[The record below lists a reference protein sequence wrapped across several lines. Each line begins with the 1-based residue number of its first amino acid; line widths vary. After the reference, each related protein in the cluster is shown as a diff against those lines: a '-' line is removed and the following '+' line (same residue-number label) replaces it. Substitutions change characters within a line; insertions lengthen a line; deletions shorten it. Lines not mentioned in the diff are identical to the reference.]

1 MFNNALAITLIS
13 VFLFIGYYLGSLDF
27 IIVKFRALKAY
38 FQTFTATTELTK
50 LKSTNAKLAAKIKRL
65 QQKVKEKEEDNLD
78 LTMSLKRK
86 ADELHDMTVYLDER
100 RETIRNLDTL
110 LHDTVDELTD
120 TRKLLDQAHFGLQ
133 EHQSLVA
140 DQKYAIGV
148 AMDTIVQHGRE
159 ISQLRGENEVLRR
172 ERAMERG
179 ESVAV
184 VVPVREDE

>member
-38 FQTFTATTELTK
+38 FQTFTTELTK
-50 LKSTNAKLAAKIKRL
+50 LKSTNVKLAAKIKCL